1 MNEEPPLRID
11 LGRSGG
17 FAGLREGA
25 SIERGDLDS
34 NELREVEESLARV
47 DLSELA
53 GRSPIRGQGA
63 DRYQYDLTVTHGDQ
77 EAHVT
82 IQEDQLPQELRPLID
97 VVMRRAT
104 PKGRR

>member
-1 MNEEPPLRID
+1 MDEQAPLRID
-11 LGRSGG
+11 LRRSGG

-25 SIERGDLDS
+25 SVDKS
-34 NELREVEESLARV
+34 ELAPEEAREVEEALARV

-53 GRSPIRGQGA
+53 GRSPIRGRGA
-63 DRYQYDLTVTHGDQ
+63 DRYQYDLTVARGDE

-82 IQEDQLPQELRPLID
+82 IQEGELPSELRPLID

-104 PKGRR
+104 PRGR